1 MRLVI
6 GAEKTGKQSIPASE
20 GWHRLTIRKM
30 SSADGVSCRMDTPSA
45 YCRDFFVFL
54 KLLLSAGRGLLIF
67 LIPFPLADGHRVLLV
82 LLPYGPEGGET
93 AQDHVVGDAVAQPQE
108 AWSFASCGI
117 YGR

>member
-1 MRLVI
+1 MRLVT
-6 GAEKTGKQSIPASE
+6 GAEKMGKRSIPASE

-67 LIPFPLADGHRVLLV
+67 LIPFPLADGGVSYWYFSRMARKAGRLRRIMSW
-82 LLPYGPEGGET
+82 ET
-93 AQDHVVGDAVAQPQE
+93 Q
-108 AWSFASCGI
+108 
-117 YGR
+117 